1 MAEAEAPAEAP
12 ADFTGGEVLFTGMT
26 DWSQAQGRGGGGAKK
41 KTDAAAA
48 AAVERQA
55 KYPNITS
62 PLRLSGLQVTSAAAP
77 RRGWRVHS
85 ESPCSLRCAARRTC
99 AYASSPRATRARA
112 ASWAR
117 WMGAASPGAATT
129 CAPPRPAPQAP
140 AVLQH
145 WCTNTS
151 RCGCPPGSAGSW
163 ATAIRRSATCRR
175 WCRAWPARPSCQARR
190 RVAGPRPQLLPAGC
204 ARAHAASPP
213 AAGAGGKHHSAV
225 VTDDGHSYTFGSNQH
240 ARARPRAP
248 PAGAAAAAPR
258 AADARAA
265 LTPACPARAGPV
277 RYRQRQE
284 HAKERGCAGR
294 CAALVRAR
302 LAVRL
307 RGAGRAQSCSWRPCA
322 RWWTHARRCRAA
334 PSSRC
339 GSPRR
344 AACSAPAC
352 RSSDS
357 SATAPTTSTM
367 PRTVRARPRAGRA
380 CRRARAGPRRAD
392 PPRARSLRAAQVRGA
407 ADADRHRQA
416 GAHQDRQVCLRARRP
431 RRSGRSGAPSA
442 RGARRR

>member
-240 ARARPRAP
+240 ARARPCAP
-248 PAGAAAAAPR
+248 PTGAAAAAPR
-258 AADARAA
+258 AADARAPGPRRA
-265 LTPACPARAGPV
+265 SAVPAAPRARQRTRVRGPLRRAPARA
-277 RYRQRQE
+277 
-284 HAKERGCAGR
+284 
-294 CAALVRAR
+294 
-302 LAVRL
+302 
-307 RGAGRAQSCSWRPCA
+307 
-322 RWWTHARRCRAA
+322 
-334 PSSRC
+334 
-339 GSPRR
+339 RR
-344 AACSAPAC
+344 AARLRRAA
-352 RSSDS
+352 
-357 SATAPTTSTM
+357 
-367 PRTVRARPRAGRA
+367 VRAELLLAPVRALVDACAAVSCGAEFTVWLTEEGRLLSAGLPQFGQLGHGTDNEYNAKDCARPAPRRPA
-380 CRRARAGPRRAD
+380 CRRARTRPRRAD